1 MQRRNKMKKM
11 KLLLLLLALS
21 AALSACTFPGIGTAE
36 KKQDKVENENGELNI
51 YHPEGLRVEKREQT
65 YRLRTPDNLTQSV
78 EELLTELV
86 TACDNQFTSYTYM
99 LGEDNNLALTIVV
112 QEDASVESRVLLA
125 AAITETLFQLPEIET
140 ISLTRTSELGEK
152 LSEEIFT
159 RSSVYY
165 YDSDG
170 DAYDRYNP
178 RTVRVYEAG
187 ADGATLVEKSV
198 RIYPTPDE
206 SMEELLID
214 HLAATGTIP
223 RSTKV
228 NSVSQ
233 TRDTLNLDLSDDF
246 LSEVSGHTPESVVYS
261 IVNSVYTLS
270 DSVSY
275 VRITVDGE
283 TVSTFHDT
291 VVLSEP
297 LVFNSAIL
305 KEE

>member
-21 AALSACTFPGIGTAE
+21 AALSACTFPRIGTAE

-112 QEDASVESRVLLA
+112 QADASAESRVLLA

-198 RIYPTPDE
+198 RIYPTPGE
-206 SMEELLID
+206 SMEKLVID
-214 HLAATGTIP
+214 HLAASGTIP

-228 NSVSQ
+228 LSVSVS
-233 TRDTLNLDLSDDF
+233 RDCCSIKLSDSF
-246 LSEVSGHTPESVVYS
+246 LDDVSGHTPETVIYAV
-261 IVNSVYTLS
+261 VNSVCSLS
-270 DSVSY
+270 EDINS
-275 VRITVDGE
+275 VRILIDGSE
-283 TVSTFHDT
+283 PETFHNTVSI
-291 VVLSEP
+291 SSP
-297 LVFNSAIL
+297 LVFNSAIVQ
-305 KEE
+305 EP